1 MIWANYTRAVI
12 IRQAV
17 SLNVLAV
24 STIDPARRQL
34 GVRPLKR
41 RPGSSEA
48 SATVRNVSH
57 VDLSSTYHAG
67 SSSNDSDTDNSSDDT
82 DRELPLVRGRR
93 RSFKSS
99 RQDVMENVRRKRR
112 QQSPPLRASSPIP
125 ADYTGEQLQNGP
137 SPHRISFT
145 RSRSP
150 HMRASNS
157 SQGVNTQP
165 GGGAAPFLRHKVHA
179 TFYHLFPAAI
189 TVQFAVPFLATRLTF
204 SANTKALTES
214 FVLLGSLFL
223 AMYTVSKGSAS
234 VSPKKDDG
242 RPLSPRTEPREGK
255 RNSGISIPLM
265 KLHPGFVWMSVP
277 KNFRPCPD
285 DGASTGLLLPPL
297 IAVSLLLSAIR
308 KAASPESGL
317 LPRGWLIEAPR
328 VLSKGQSSLSVLDAL
343 ILSRRSLVDY
353 AALCSFILVV
363 QILASSWYE
372 ARYRRHRSVP
382 EGERGS
388 VPRSEMRRTW
398 LYSAFGLV
406 FVLILLAVR
415 FFLTQHHIA
424 IWQNISYPEIIIGSV
439 FYQFTLYVALR
450 NGSWGFH
457 IGRVGLGCLWGAGS
471 RNGVARSHQDQ
482 RGSLLTGFLLSPLL
496 FLSRHIAQRPVR
508 RLRFPQEKP
517 KHRRALAAGFYFGTV
532 VIVAGLI
539 GSWTWWNLGRR
550 DPWLWA
556 IFWILEG
563 KKKWTRPLLLAYWA
577 LVGSISVAGWNRQ
590 LSRSRKKYWPR
601 NTSVHLGEN
610 VTQAVPVGATS
621 SQKGAEGVPLGG
633 PSGALGLAF
642 PQLPNGTQVA
652 TDLLDAADKHVPT
665 LGVNARR
672 KFFHGLAVAMFLP
685 AFALFIFAEYVRY
698 FAVYPFGAAVH
709 LFMNEF
715 LDQKDSGTAILS
727 HFYLLTGCA
736 GSVWLEGPSQLDQYT
751 GILALGVGDAMAS
764 IVGKRIGRYRW
775 FAGSPKT
782 VEGSMAFV
790 FSLVMCAW
798 CLRLFG
804 LVEDFSMLR
813 YAAVVT
819 LVSVLE
825 GLTDQNDNLTLP
837 LYMWSMLV
845 VVDGYWRHDASSLV
859 PLQVGISGTPGPHEP
874 AGASRARND
883 VEGGRASLAPFV
895 TLTHR
900 APPQDPTFQMPVLRL
915 PQSRE
920 RARIPSRPATA
931 SIVEGTPSFVLPDPS
946 ASATSSSGMQQTSSK
961 PPGCTRFVDTETS
974 ESGGHSNDSNDST
987 SNCESSTSALPRGS
1001 DFRSV
1006 DSYNSDYD
1014 WVSFMSAYAS
1024 GQWNPHK
1031 TPNPPRA
1038 AVEAP
1043 LRNEYSSTSSPSVL
1057 KAAAP
1062 VVAQSP
1068 SDSLISGYTIV
1079 SSPVADSARVEDSHS
1094 ISHEISQAN
1103 PASTPDKFVSK
1114 LAPPAASLVGRRFR
1128 KSLNDIRHST
1138 GGQLMQLSLDGA
1150 QNFSPDATTAAATM
1164 RVAAARVNISPL
1176 ALPSPEHELT
1186 DPMRGVHAAIPGS
1199 HPPACSTPMSQSTPG
1214 GGRKTRLGSFWEG
1227 TQDVGE
1233 DVERLSTIHGSNSNS
1248 PSRSEADEA
1257 TPETHHRGPSGE
1269 VPSQWQ
1275 DYVTL
1280 RRDSEPSDLNVTTVP
1295 ALPRRRSLEI
1305 DYFPEAVLCLTQY
1318 LAIALGRAAKEE
1330 QMFAELG
1337 YLAPPNPPDEL
1348 ERRRALYKFN
1358 IWNTAPDINF
1368 DRIAH
1373 LVKLVFNTKIVL
1385 ISLLDGTEQWY
1396 AVGAMPPRYVILC
1409 PCCATTVNH
1418 YHFRWCDEPTIVLDT
1433 HTDWRFA
1440 KNLTSRK
1447 PLVIGPPYARFY
1459 AGAPLRTQDGYNI
1472 GSLSLMDDSP
1482 RSDFT
1487 PRQRHT
1493 LKEFAAIVMREME
1506 LWRDKIQLRIRD
1518 KIQTSMEHFSRECLE
1533 IDQGESRKPDIFTSP
1548 SMDKVYD
1555 RAAKLV
1561 KRTLDVEE
1569 VLVMDV
1575 SHCEVLETL
1584 NSEATVSV
1592 VMHHGN
1598 SQTRASSRTLTA
1610 DEQSKLNA
1618 FFKQYPDGKISEGI
1632 LPVCFRPFI
1641 PTHIQYALTV
1651 PVFNID
1657 KRPFALIC
1665 AYNASDP
1672 SRRFLEGHELSY
1684 LRAIG
1689 VIILS
1694 AVLKRRMML
1703 ADQAKSLFISNI
1715 SHELRTP
1722 LHGILAAA
1730 ELLADTPLNHGQ
1742 TSFLHTVHA
1751 CGTSLVET
1759 VNHVLDF
1766 TKLSGNV
1773 KSGGVDNVITR
1784 SRVDLEQLVEE
1795 AIDGSWIGYCA
1806 RASALRE
1813 SEIGSVY
1820 APTLDHRTSSV
1831 MSAPSSAQ
1839 NVEIV
1844 VDIDRRRGA
1853 RVDIEMRQGWHTTS
1867 FNELV
1872 WEQPEIHITS
1882 PPEDANNRTVKIELC
1897 GISQNFLKNHLFH
1910 PFSQENPLQTGT
1922 GLGLAIV
1929 HSIVRSP
1936 SVAGKVEVVS
1946 EEGVGTEIKV
1956 VFEAETLDELNNL
1969 QEPFVFDDPERPPV
1983 LSLIGFKRRGR
1994 GTQLLHDVVCKYL
2007 RSWWGFP
2014 LRHEGEELGDIV
2026 VVNEDPSPV
2035 VTALEKMETSRSF
2048 IILSSSRGSPRV
2060 IGVCNAYENNGG
2072 FCRIVHK
2079 PGGPFR
2085 LRAALKQLLRARHRR
2100 HQRIASHSS
2109 AVTTE
2114 EDTVSLHSSM
2124 LVDDFSG
2131 SERRRRGSMD
2141 VWSTNPRSPPAPP
2154 MSSPELS
2161 SSTAVDSERD
2171 SAFQSLDIDS
2181 NVVNDMNAS
2190 VTCGINET
2198 IPQQSASPTT
2208 GGSTHQVKKV
2218 LVVEDNSVLRNLL
2231 IKWLTKKGF
2240 DYREATDGRQ
2250 GVDVFKSEGPFDVV
2264 LLDLSMPVLDGVGAT
2279 VEIRQI
2285 ERSQTAQRSCVILA
2299 LTGMSSLEDKRKAFE
2314 AGMDGYL
2321 VKPVAF
2327 KTLDDM
2333 FHNLHLS

>member
-1 MIWANYTRAVI
+1 MEDTPTSNT
-12 IRQAV
+12 
-17 SLNVLAV
+17 
-24 STIDPARRQL
+24 
-34 GVRPLKR
+34 
-41 RPGSSEA
+41 
-48 SATVRNVSH
+48 
-57 VDLSSTYHAG
+57 AG
-67 SSSNDSDTDNSSDDT
+67 SSK
-82 DRELPLVRGRR
+82 LP
-93 RSFKSS
+93 
-99 RQDVMENVRRKRR
+99 
-112 QQSPPLRASSPIP
+112 
-125 ADYTGEQLQNGP
+125 
-137 SPHRISFT
+137 
-145 RSRSP
+145 
-150 HMRASNS
+150 
-157 SQGVNTQP
+157 
-165 GGGAAPFLRHKVHA
+165 
-179 TFYHLFPAAI
+179 FPALR
-189 TVQFAVPFLATRLTF
+189 T
-204 SANTKALTES
+204 S
-214 FVLLGSLFL
+214 FPVL
-223 AMYTVSKGSAS
+223 
-234 VSPKKDDG
+234 
-242 RPLSPRTEPREGK
+242 
-255 RNSGISIPLM
+255 
-265 KLHPGFVWMSVP
+265 
-277 KNFRPCPD
+277 
-285 DGASTGLLLPPL
+285 
-297 IAVSLLLSAIR
+297 
-308 KAASPESGL
+308 
-317 LPRGWLIEAPR
+317 
-328 VLSKGQSSLSVLDAL
+328 
-343 ILSRRSLVDY
+343 
-353 AALCSFILVV
+353 
-363 QILASSWYE
+363 
-372 ARYRRHRSVP
+372 
-382 EGERGS
+382 
-388 VPRSEMRRTW
+388 
-398 LYSAFGLV
+398 
-406 FVLILLAVR
+406 
-415 FFLTQHHIA
+415 
-424 IWQNISYPEIIIGSV
+424 
-439 FYQFTLYVALR
+439 
-450 NGSWGFH
+450 
-457 IGRVGLGCLWGAGS
+457 
-471 RNGVARSHQDQ
+471 
-482 RGSLLTGFLLSPLL
+482 
-496 FLSRHIAQRPVR
+496 
-508 RLRFPQEKP
+508 
-517 KHRRALAAGFYFGTV
+517 
-532 VIVAGLI
+532 
-539 GSWTWWNLGRR
+539 
-550 DPWLWA
+550 
-556 IFWILEG
+556 
-563 KKKWTRPLLLAYWA
+563 
-577 LVGSISVAGWNRQ
+577 
-590 LSRSRKKYWPR
+590 
-601 NTSVHLGEN
+601 
-610 VTQAVPVGATS
+610 
-621 SQKGAEGVPLGG
+621 
-633 PSGALGLAF
+633 
-642 PQLPNGTQVA
+642 
-652 TDLLDAADKHVPT
+652 
-665 LGVNARR
+665 
-672 KFFHGLAVAMFLP
+672 
-685 AFALFIFAEYVRY
+685 
-698 FAVYPFGAAVH
+698 
-709 LFMNEF
+709 
-715 LDQKDSGTAILS
+715 
-727 HFYLLTGCA
+727 
-736 GSVWLEGPSQLDQYT
+736 
-751 GILALGVGDAMAS
+751 
-764 IVGKRIGRYRW
+764 
-775 FAGSPKT
+775 
-782 VEGSMAFV
+782 
-790 FSLVMCAW
+790 
-798 CLRLFG
+798 
-804 LVEDFSMLR
+804 
-813 YAAVVT
+813 
-819 LVSVLE
+819 
-825 GLTDQNDNLTLP
+825 
-837 LYMWSMLV
+837 
-845 VVDGYWRHDASSLV
+845 
-859 PLQVGISGTPGPHEP
+859 
-874 AGASRARND
+874 
-883 VEGGRASLAPFV
+883 
-895 TLTHR
+895 
-900 APPQDPTFQMPVLRL
+900 QDPTFQMPVLRL

-1043 LRNEYSSTSSPSVL
+1043 LRSDVQASVADSSTSSPSVL

-1257 TPETHHRGPSGE
+1257 TPGTSSADYSPWSSLPQPATAPISRSPEGHSDEDYFTVASARTNSLETHHRGPSGE

-1295 ALPRRRSLEI
+1295 ALPRRVCLTRQTSSPL
-1305 DYFPEAVLCLTQY
+1305 PEA
-1318 LAIALGRAAKEE
+1318 IARDRLLPGGRSVSDTVSGYRIGRAAKEE

-1385 ISLLDGTEQWY
+1385 ISLLDGTEQWFKSQCGTQLERCPRVMSFCAH
-1396 AVGAMPPRYVILC
+1396 AVLQR
-1409 PCCATTVNH
+1409 
-1418 YHFRWCDEPTIVLDT
+1418 CDEPTIVLDT

-1440 KNLTSRK
+1440 KN

-1844 VDIDRRRGA
+1844 VDIDRRRGGWTLKCDKGGIR
-1853 RVDIEMRQGWHTTS
+1853 RVLMNLFGNSLKFTSRGYVHVSLRQA
-1867 FNELV
+1867 
-1872 WEQPEIHITS
+1872 S

-1897 GISQNFLKNHLFH
+1897 VSDTGKGISQNFLKNHLFH